1 MQPNEA
7 TAGPALPSAS
17 ARNARI
23 GLFLVVATAA
33 VATALVLA
41 TILPGGLNGPRADAQ
56 HADAVAAAV
65 ATSFRTNL
73 STATGIATDLA
84 ADPAVAALLAAKP
97 GSKPPAA
104 PDPVTDA
111 AARLSGAGP
120 QIVLVDARHTVR
132 LAFAQ
137 PGGPQPVGSAGP
149 IPADDTAAIL
159 PVVVD
164 AQGNH
169 HVGVLEP
176 IESGPAKGGSV
187 LVSVTLEALL
197 RGAATSAGAPGAA
210 LELLEPNG
218 ARVTRADPAAP
229 ADPAVGPPTATVT
242 ATATRALDGLPA
254 GFPAWSVV
262 VRVPIP
268 TTGGSGEP
276 VPLILVLAVV
286 LGCTGIGGAYM
297 ALRPAGRLATS
308 SVELQKKYAEVAEQA
323 FHDVITGLGNQ
334 RGFQVECDRQLEF
347 VRRGRLPLTLVI
359 LDIDD
364 FKRINDTD
372 GHKVGD
378 ELLSAFAR
386 IIEGCIRRS
395 DRAFR
400 VGGDEFAILMP
411 GTDADGAEIVTR
423 RLLASAL
430 EPPAGNTAGR
440 RAISFS
446 GGIAEASPKT
456 DDRIELFSQ
465 ADAAMYWSK
474 RHGRTAI
481 SIFDPDKHPLP
492 SRVSA
497 DLTMAVAQAIE
508 HRSVRAVFQPI
519 VELAS
524 GRVIGYEGLVRP
536 TAHPFLDA
544 GTLFAAAEGAGRT
557 AELDYVC
564 LETVAAAAASIPPD
578 RYVAI
583 NLSPRTL
590 EAPEFNA
597 LALCRRL
604 ARLGLPSQRIVLELT
619 EREEIEDLARLRRGL
634 EACRSLG
641 VRVAADDVGAGNAG
655 LRLLSLVPFDVVKID
670 LSLVQDAVTH
680 ETSAEILATLRDLAT
695 RRGAVVVAEG
705 LETQQQLK
713 LVLAAGIDAGQG
725 YLLGRP
731 SEATDAQPIDMPAL
745 LAPAKRFGA
754 TFMEHVAS

>member
-7 TAGPALPSAS
+7 TAGTELPSAS

-23 GLFLVVATAA
+23 GLVLVIVTAA
-33 VATALVLA
+33 IATALVLA
-41 TILPGGLNGPRADAQ
+41 TILPGGPRADAQ
-56 HADAVAAAV
+56 HADAAAAEVAA
-65 ATSFRTNL
+65 SIR
-73 STATGIATDLA
+73 STLGSATGIAGQLA
-84 ADPAVAALLAAKP
+84 ADPAVVAILAKP
-97 GSKPPAA
+97 GTKQPPAPPPA
-104 PDPVTDA
+104 
-111 AARLSGAGP
+111 
-120 QIVLVDARHTVR
+120 LVDATSRIKASAPQVMLVDAARAVR
-132 LAFAQ
+132 LAYAL
-137 PGGPQPVGSAGP
+137 PGGPQPVGNG
-149 IPADDTAAIL
+149 AIL
-159 PVVVD
+159 VAARGITGVTPIVID
-164 AQGNH
+164 AQGDH
-169 HVGVLEP
+169 RVGVVAP
-176 IESGPAKGGSV
+176 VPAGLGKGGSV
-187 LVSVTLEALL
+187 LVSISLEAVVE
-197 RGAATSAGAPGAA
+197 AATAAAGPGAA
-210 LELLEPNG
+210 VELLDAKG
-218 ARVTRADPAAP
+218 ARIARADASPAP
-229 ADPAVGPPTATVT
+229 GGGTDPSQATVT
-242 ATATRALDGLPA
+242 ATANRALDGLPA
-254 GFPAWSVV
+254 GFPAWSIV
-262 VRVPIP
+262 VRMPVAT
-268 TTGGSGEP
+268 TTGTSEP
-276 VPLILVLAVV
+276 LPILLGLAAILGVV
-286 LGCTGIGGAYM
+286 GISGAYL
-297 ALRPAGRLATS
+297 ALRPAGRLASTS
-308 SVELQKKYAEVAEQA
+308 DELQRKYAEVAEQA
-323 FHDVITGLGNQ
+323 YIDVMTGLGNQ
-334 RGFQVECDRQLEF
+334 RAFQIETDRHLDL

-359 LDIDD
+359 LDLDD

-372 GHKVGD
+372 GHKIGD
-378 ELLSAFAR
+378 ELLAAFAR

-400 VGGDEFAILMP
+400 IGGDEFAILMP
-411 GTDADGAEIVTR
+411 GTNVDGAEIVTR

-430 EPPAGNTAGR
+430 EPPVGSAAGR
-440 RAISFS
+440 RVISFS
-446 GGIAEASPKT
+446 GGIAEATPQT
-456 DDRIELFSQ
+456 DRVELFSQ

-474 RHGRTAI
+474 RHGRTSV

-497 DLTMAVAQAIE
+497 DLTAAIAKVIE
-508 HRSVRAVFQPI
+508 QRSVRAVFQPI
-519 VELAS
+519 VELAT

-536 TAHPFLDA
+536 TAHPFVDA
-544 GTLFAAAEGAGRT
+544 GSLFAAAEGSGRT

-564 LETVAAAAASIPPD
+564 LETVAAAAVSIPAD

-634 EACRSLG
+634 EACRALG

-731 SEATDAQPIDMPAL
+731 GEATDAQPIDMQAL
-745 LAPAKRFGA
+745 LSAQVRFGA
-754 TFMEHVAS
+754 TFVEHVVR

>member
-1 MQPNEA
+1 MLPNEA
-7 TAGPALPSAS
+7 TAGTELPNAS

-23 GLFLVVATAA
+23 GLVLVIATAA
-33 VATALVLA
+33 IATALVLA
-41 TILPGGLNGPRADAQ
+41 TVLPGGPRADAQ
-56 HADAVAAAV
+56 HADAAAAAV
-65 ATSFRTNL
+65 AASIRTTL
-73 STATGIATDLA
+73 STATGIATQLA
-84 ADPAVAALLAAKP
+84 GDPAVVAILAKP
-97 GSKPPAA
+97 GSKQPPVPPPA
-104 PDPVTDA
+104 
-111 AARLSGAGP
+111 
-120 QIVLVDARHTVR
+120 LVDAASRLGRSAPQILLVDAARAVR
-132 LAFAQ
+132 LAFAP
-137 PGGPQPVGSAGP
+137 PGGQPVGNG
-149 IPADDTAAIL
+149 AIL
-159 PVVVD
+159 VAAGKASAVTPVVID
-164 AQGNH
+164 AQGDH
-169 HVGVLEP
+169 RVGVVAAVPVGL
-176 IESGPAKGGSV
+176 GKGGSV
-187 LVSVTLEALL
+187 LVSVSLEAVLD
-197 RGAATSAGAPGAA
+197 GATATAGPGAA
-210 LELLEPNG
+210 VELLDAKG
-218 ARVTRADPAAP
+218 VRVARADVA
-229 ADPAVGPPTATVT
+229 PAVGNGSDPSEATVT
-242 ATATRALDGLPA
+242 ATANRALDGLPA
-254 GFPAWSVV
+254 GFPAWSLV
-262 VRVPIP
+262 VRMPVLTAGGPSEPLPILL
-268 TTGGSGEP
+268 G
-276 VPLILVLAVV
+276 LAAILGVV
-286 LGCTGIGGAYM
+286 GISGAYM
-297 ALRPAGRLATS
+297 ALRPAGKLASTS
-308 SVELQKKYAEVAEQA
+308 DELQRKYAEVAEQA
-323 FHDVITGLGNQ
+323 YLDVMTGLGNQ
-334 RGFQVECDRQLEF
+334 RAFQVECDRQLEF

-378 ELLSAFAR
+378 ELLAAFAR

-411 GTDADGAEIVTR
+411 GTNVDGAEIVTR

-430 EPPAGNTAGR
+430 EPPVGSSAGR
-440 RAISFS
+440 RVISFS
-446 GGIAEASPKT
+446 GGIAEASPTT
-456 DDRIELFSQ
+456 DDRVELFSQ

-474 RHGRTAI
+474 RHGRTLI

-497 DLTMAVAQAIE
+497 DLTAAVARVIE
-508 HRSVRAVFQPI
+508 QRSVRAVFQPI
-519 VELAS
+519 VELAT
-524 GRVIGYEGLVRP
+524 GVVIGYEGLVRP
-536 TAHPFLDA
+536 TAHPFVDA
-544 GTLFAAAEGAGRT
+544 GSLFAAAEGCGRT

-564 LETVAAAAASIPPD
+564 LETVAAAAVSIPAD

-634 EACRSLG
+634 EACRALG
-641 VRVAADDVGAGNAG
+641 VRVAADDFGAGNAG

-731 SEATDAQPIDMPAL
+731 GEATDARPIDMQAL
-745 LAPAKRFGA
+745 LSADRRFGA
-754 TFMEHVAS
+754 PFAEHVVR